1 MKLTIIQDII
11 HWADKQSNLDKTQEQ
26 LETLAGKTDLVILPE
41 MFSTGFCTNHPEL
54 AEDMEENTVKT
65 LKKWALNYGLA
76 IAGSFI
82 ATENGKLYN
91 RGFFV
96 FQNGEIATADKR
108 HLFSMGG
115 EDRFFSAGNDKLTVS
130 YQGFNIRLLICY
142 DVRFP
147 VWSRNVN
154 NEYDLLI
161 YVANFP
167 KSRISSWDIL
177 LPARAVEN
185 QAYVCGVNCIGTD
198 GNGIEYNGHSAL
210 FDFKGNKTAS
220 APDNE
225 TSIITTEIL
234 KEKLD
239 KFRQKA
245 AFWKD
250 ADNFTI
256 NL

>member
-1 MKLTIIQDII
+1 MKITIIQDII
-11 HWADKQSNLDKTQEQ
+11 HWADKQANLNKTQKQ
-26 LETLAGKTDLVILPE
+26 LETLAGKTDLVVLPE
-41 MFSTGFCTNHPEL
+41 MFTTGFCTDRPDL
-54 AEDMEENTVKT
+54 AEDMEGNTVKT
-65 LKKWALNYGLA
+65 LKRWASEFGFA

-82 ATENGKLYN
+82 ATENGKLFN

-96 FQNGEIATADKR
+96 YPKGEVVTADKR

-115 EDRFFSAGNDKLTVS
+115 EDEFFTAGNKKLTVS
-130 YQGFNIRLLICY
+130 YMEFKIRLLICY

-147 VWSRNVN
+147 VWSRNAN

-167 KSRISSWDIL
+167 QSRISSWDIL
-177 LPARAVEN
+177 TPARAVEN
-185 QAYVCGVNCIGTD
+185 QNYVCAVNCIGTD
-198 GNGIEYNGHSAL
+198 GNNIQYNGHSAI
-210 FDFKGNKTAS
+210 FDYKGNKIAV

-225 TSIITTEIL
+225 TSIITTEIS
-234 KEKLD
+234 KESLV
-239 KFRQKA
+239 KFREKA

-256 NL
+256 S

>member
-1 MKLTIIQDII
+1 
-11 HWADKQSNLDKTQEQ
+11 
-26 LETLAGKTDLVILPE
+26 
-41 MFSTGFCTNHPEL
+41 
-54 AEDMEENTVKT
+54 
-65 LKKWALNYGLA
+65 
-76 IAGSFI
+76 
-82 ATENGKLYN
+82 
-91 RGFFV
+91 
-96 FQNGEIATADKR
+96 
-108 HLFSMGG
+108 MGG
-115 EDRFFSAGNDKLTVS
+115 EDRFFNAGNDKLTVS

-161 YVANFP
+161 YMANFP

-225 TSIITTEIL
+225 TCTS
-234 KEKLD
+234 
-239 KFRQKA
+239 
-245 AFWKD
+245 
-250 ADNFTI
+250 
-256 NL
+256 

>member
-96 FQNGEIATADKR
+96 FPNGEIATADKR

-147 VWSRNVN
+147 VWSRNAN

-167 KSRISSWDIL
+167 QSRISSWDIL
-177 LPARAVEN
+177 TPARAVEN

-210 FDFKGNKTAS
+210 YDFKGNKTAV

-225 TSIITTEIL
+225 TSIITTEIS
-234 KEKLD
+234 KESLV
-239 KFRQKA
+239 KFREKA

-256 NL
+256 S

>member
-96 FQNGEIATADKR
+96 FPNGEIATADKR

-161 YVANFP
+161 YMANFP

-198 GNGIEYNGHSAL
+198 GNGIQYNGHSAI
-210 FDFKGNKTAS
+210 FDYKGNKIAV

-225 TSIITTEIL
+225 TSIITTEIS
-234 KEKLD
+234 KESLV
-239 KFRQKA
+239 KFREKA

-250 ADNFTI
+250 ADNFII
-256 NL
+256 N